1 MKAIIPAAGLGTRF
15 LPATKAQPKEML
27 PVLDKPIMQY
37 VIEEAVA
44 GDASEIL
51 LVTGKAK
58 RAIEDH
64 FDSNAELEEALAEQ
78 GKAETLDAVRA
89 ITDMAQLF
97 SVRQSHPKG
106 LGHAI
111 YCGAPFVGDEPF
123 YVLLG
128 DIIVPEHNILPR
140 LREAHEATGASVI
153 AVEPV
158 ADEDVSK
165 YGVIAGEKLE
175 DGIWK
180 VTDLVEK
187 PSIEDAPSNLAI
199 TGRYLLTPKV
209 MEILEATGPGA
220 GGEIQLTDA
229 LLTLLESESL
239 YAVVVDSD
247 DGHDTGNMIGWL
259 EANLKLGL
267 SDERYGDS
275 IRTLIDTL
283 R

>member
-44 GDASEIL
+44 ADSCEIL

-64 FDSNAELEEALAEQ
+64 FDSNIELEQALAQ
-78 GKAETLDAVRA
+78 KGKDELLDTVHEV
-89 ITDMAQLF
+89 TNMAHLF

-111 YCGAPFVGDEPF
+111 GCGKAFVDGEPF

-128 DIIVPEHNILPR
+128 DIIVPDHNVLPR
-140 LREAHEATGASVI
+140 LREVYEQYGASVI

-158 ADEDVSK
+158 ADEDISK
-165 YGVIAGEKLE
+165 YGIIAGEEIEPGVWKLS
-175 DGIWK
+175 DM
-180 VTDLVEK
+180 VEK
-187 PSIEDAPSNLAI
+187 PEKADAPSNLAI

-209 MEILEATGPGA
+209 VEILEHTQPGS

-229 LLTLLESESL
+229 LLELLESEPV
-239 YAVVVDSD
+239 YAVVIEPD
-247 DGHDTGNMIGWL
+247 DGFDTGNMIGWL
-259 EANLKLGL
+259 ETNLVLGL
-267 SDERYGDS
+267 RDDRYKEA
-275 IRTLIDTL
+275 IRTLIDSL
-283 R
+283 

>member
-15 LPATKAQPKEML
+15 LPATKALPKEML

-44 GDASEIL
+44 ARASEIL

-64 FDSNAELEEALAEQ
+64 FDSNVELEEALALQ
-78 GKAETLDAVRA
+78 GKQGLLDTVRS
-89 ITDMAQLF
+89 ITSMAQLF
-97 SVRQSHPKG
+97 SVRQSRPKG

-111 YCGAPFVGDEPF
+111 FCGAPFVGDEPF
-123 YVLLG
+123 FVLLG
-128 DIIVPEHNILPR
+128 DIVVPGHNILPR
-140 LREAHEATGASVI
+140 LRAVHEKTGASVI

-158 ADEDVSK
+158 ADADVSK
-165 YGVIAGEKLE
+165 YGIIAGQELE
-175 DGIWK
+175 DGVWR
-180 VTDLVEK
+180 VTDMVEK
-187 PSIEDAPSNLAI
+187 PSADEAPSNLAI
-199 TGRYLLTPKV
+199 TGRYLLTPLV
-209 MEILEATGPGA
+209 MKILETTQPGA

-229 LLTLLESESL
+229 LLSLLETEPV
-239 YAVVVDSD
+239 YAVVVDPA
-247 DGHDTGNMIGWL
+247 DGYDTGNMIGWL

-267 SDERYGDS
+267 KDERYGES
-275 IRTLIDTL
+275 LRTLIDTL